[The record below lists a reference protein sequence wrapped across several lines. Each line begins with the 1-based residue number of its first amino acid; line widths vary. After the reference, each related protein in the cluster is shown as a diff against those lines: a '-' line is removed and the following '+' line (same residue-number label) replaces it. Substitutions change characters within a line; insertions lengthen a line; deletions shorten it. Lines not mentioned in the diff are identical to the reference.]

1 MADKLSRQR
10 DLIALRAQA
19 DALWP
24 VVEGL
29 LGVKK
34 HDSARYIGYTELDF
48 SGDFDRSIVKVV
60 EVVRALADPVRVV
73 ADDDLDTALSRA
85 IGLHRMYITNLTDE
99 TVPPPLKR
107 KLLKFSKAAK
117 LAIQQE
123 RVDRRRNR
131 VN

>member
-34 HDSARYIGYTELDF
+34 QDSARYIGYTELDF
-48 SGDFDRSIVKVV
+48 SGGFDRSIVKVI
-60 EVVRALADPVRVV
+60 EVVRTLADPVRVV

-85 IGLHRMYITNLTDE
+85 IALHRMFIKELTDE
-99 TVPPPLKR
+99 TVPPSLKR
-107 KLLKFSKAAK
+107 KLLKFSKAAQ